1 MRVFCLMLTLL
12 LGACAGGSSSG
23 DAGGTAY
30 QATYDAQLAD
40 KTRFGR
46 IVIAPMNFGKP
57 SRGYLSEHD
66 ARIDAMIEKR
76 LHKAGY
82 EILPGTLFDEAWRE
96 GVRKWGEPYNPTTGK
111 LNDTSYQYV
120 LSEAVRWLE
129 ANSQVQA
136 VMFTNLEEQQ
146 IYFSPSG
153 SHATHFL
160 GVTRKPS
167 SRGGEGVPADFDWIQ
182 AVDAVGIYVNVFDL
196 KLQRLFN
203 GAGGIEVTEVL
214 DLKGSKPVW
223 KRQKKVLDND
233 SFIEEG
239 LNLALQPWLRPE

>member
-1 MRVFCLMLTLL
+1 
-12 LGACAGGSSSG
+12 
-23 DAGGTAY
+23 
-30 QATYDAQLAD
+30 
-40 KTRFGR
+40 
-46 IVIAPMNFGKP
+46 
-57 SRGYLSEHD
+57 
-66 ARIDAMIEKR
+66 
-76 LHKAGY
+76 
-82 EILPGTLFDEAWRE
+82 
-96 GVRKWGEPYNPTTGK
+96 
-111 LNDTSYQYV
+111 
-120 LSEAVRWLE
+120 LE

-182 AVDAVGIYVNVFDL
+182 AVDAVEIYVNVFDL

-203 GAGGIEVTEVL
+203 GAGGIEVTETL
-214 DLKGSKPVW
+214 DLKGSKPLW